1 VRNTII
7 QGDAFEV
14 LRSLPA
20 EHVQC
25 VVTSTPY
32 YGLRDYGVEGQ
43 IGLEETPAAYVA
55 KLVEVFREVRRV
67 LRSDGVAWVNLGDSY
82 ASSGKSGT
90 ISDTSN
96 LSRHGAHGYN
106 PKMDN
111 QVFGRASTPP
121 GMKSKN
127 LLGIPWRVA
136 FALQDD
142 GWILRSDVIWHKTNA
157 MPESVTDRPTSAHE
171 HVFLLAKSERYYYDA
186 EAIRE
191 GKQDRHY
198 PTWEERKAAGEPI
211 RRGDP
216 GQSGHVTHFAGLGA
230 HPAGRNKRN
239 VWTIASQ
246 PYSEAHFATMPPKL
260 VEPCILAGS
269 RPGDIVLDPFMGA
282 GTVALVALQ
291 HHRDYLGIEL
301 NPAYVELARDRIATV
316 QPHLWDCEVSA

>member
-1 VRNTII
+1 MRNVIV
-7 QGDAFEV
+7 QGDALAV
-14 LRSLPA
+14 LRALPA

-25 VVTSTPY
+25 VVTSPPY
-32 YGLRDYGVEGQ
+32 YGLRDYGVDGQ

-55 KLVEVFREVRRV
+55 KLVEVFREVKRV

-82 ASSGKSGT
+82 ASQAGQQVDQSNTSRNGTQQGAWNGKSRKPPQG
-90 ISDTSN
+90 
-96 LSRHGAHGYN
+96 L
-106 PKMDN
+106 
-111 QVFGRASTPP
+111 TP
-121 GMKSKN
+121 KN

-142 GWILRSDVIWHKTNA
+142 GWILRSDVIWHKPNA

-186 EAIRE
+186 DALREDGKAWAGSAGTFARKE
-191 GKQDRHY
+191 GKATHL
-198 PTWEERKAAGEPI
+198 TI
-211 RRGDP
+211 P
-216 GQSGHVTHFAGLGA
+216 GQSKVSHRGERDDRV
-230 HPAGRNKRN
+230 PVGRNKRN

-260 VEPCILAGS
+260 VEPCVLAGS